1 VLILVKKYYIIM
13 KKDLLVEVLNS
24 FNPTMVECILDT
36 YHFSLQCQSLLLLF
50 EEYLESLM
58 DSRQYDLAVETI
70 SKVFDF
76 SFVAA
81 FLKNDYH
88 FQDDTDTR
96 DIYTITLKRGS
107 RSYSFKY
114 GQSIVNSSHYLDNK
128 SKLEFTLNGKGIGNT
143 YSIGKAYLERNVGK
157 GSFYLYSL
165 IAGKK
170 PSLYNVLTCL
180 QKYEVGTFE
189 DFCSEFGYD
198 TDSRRAKKT
207 YKAVSKEYQSMCGL
221 FSNEELACIS
231 IIQ

>member
-1 VLILVKKYYIIM
+1 MNNEKNV
-13 KKDLLVEVLNS
+13 LVEVLNS
-24 FNPTMVECILDT
+24 FNPTMVECILDA
-36 YHFSLQCQSLLLLF
+36 YHSSLQYQSLLLLF

-58 DSRQYDLAVETI
+58 DSRQYDLAVDVI
-70 SKVFDF
+70 AKAFDF

-81 FLKNDYH
+81 FLKNDLY
-88 FQDDTDTR
+88 FEGDEATR

-114 GQSIVNSSHYLDNK
+114 GQSIANSSHYLDNK
-128 SKLEFTLNGKGIGNT
+128 SKLMFTLNGKGIGNR
-143 YSIGKAYLERNVGK
+143 YSIDKAYLQRNVGK

-165 IAGKK
+165 VAGKK

-189 DFCSEFGYD
+189 DFCSDFGYD

-207 YKAVSKEYQSMCGL
+207 YKAVSKEYANMRAL
-221 FSNEELACIS
+221 FSDNELRILS
-231 IIQ
+231 VIQ

>member
-1 VLILVKKYYIIM
+1 M
-13 KKDLLVEVLNS
+13 KKECLVEVLNS

-36 YHFSLQCQSLLLLF
+36 YHSSLQYQSLLLLF

-58 DSRQYDLAVETI
+58 DSSLYDLAVEVM
-70 SKVFDF
+70 SKVFTF
-76 SFVAA
+76 SFEAA

-88 FQDDTDTR
+88 FQDDTYTR

-114 GQSIVNSSHYLDNK
+114 GQSIANSTYYLDNT
-128 SKLEFTLNGKGIGNT
+128 SKRMFTLNGKGIGNS
-143 YSIGKAYLERNVGK
+143 YSTDKAYLERNVGK

-165 IAGKK
+165 VAGKK

-198 TDSRRAKKT
+198 TDSRRAKKI
-207 YKAVSKEYQSMCGL
+207 YKAVSKEYANMKAL
-221 FSNEELACIS
+221 FDDNELRILS
-231 IIQ
+231 VIQ